1 MSERYASTKQAHGFC
16 DRCGFRADLRT
27 MKTETVQ
34 GRVNNLL
41 VCETCWDLD
50 HPQNWLGRV
59 RVDDPQALRNP
70 RPDPALEESRII
82 PP

>member
-1 MSERYASTKQAHGFC
+1 
-16 DRCGFRADLRT
+16 